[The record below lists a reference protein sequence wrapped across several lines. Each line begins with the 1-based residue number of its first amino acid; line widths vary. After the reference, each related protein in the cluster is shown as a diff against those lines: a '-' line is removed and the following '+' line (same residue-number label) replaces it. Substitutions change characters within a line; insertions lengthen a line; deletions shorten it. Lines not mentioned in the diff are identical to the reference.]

1 MMNKKTYIR
10 PTLKIVSLAFVSHLL
25 QESQKFSTA
34 NRSLSRET
42 DDRFDW
48 GASDDEEYTP
58 STPQTPW

>member
-1 MMNKKTYIR
+1 MQKSIYIAPSIKVIR
-10 PTLKIVSLAFVSHLL
+10 IGVSLLTSASKENYTTGNNFD
-25 QESQKFSTA
+25 
-34 NRSLSRET
+34 SREA